1 MLEHLVGNADKA
13 GGDFHPPIAPHG
25 KKSVTPV
32 DKAAPND
39 IASAQIKTTD
49 WLDAFG
55 VDDEEVVQEAQQ
67 TAARGAFQALTTQQT
82 PEEQRK
88 ALMQVNAPQAVRH
101 LTGMLSAY
109 DWQFI
114 EQAKELRGFAV
125 AKILEEVDHPDAK
138 VRLKALEML
147 GKVTEVALFTDRVE
161 VKKADLS
168 DVELEAKIKE
178 KLGKFMGV
186 VDAEVIDVDEDDID
200 PDNPDKE

>member
-1 MLEHLVGNADKA
+1 MLEHLKGDNGDYEPPVLPHSKKA
-13 GGDFHPPIAPHG
+13 V
-25 KKSVTPV
+25 KVV
-32 DKAAPND
+32 DKATAKELAD
-39 IASAQIKTTD
+39 AQMKTVD
-49 WLDAFG
+49 WLDQFG

-67 TAARGAFQALTTQQT
+67 TSARGAFQALTTQQT

-88 ALMQVNAPQAVRH
+88 ALMQMNTPQAVRH
-101 LTGMLSAY
+101 LTGMLAAY

-161 VKKADLS
+161 VKKADMS
-168 DVELEAKIKE
+168 DLELEAKIKE

-186 VDAEVIDVDEDDID
+186 VDVDDVTDID
-200 PDNPDKE
+200 PDDPDEENLDKDEK